1 LTHPYPI
8 GTHHALANVDEAPSR
23 PSDRLMSM
31 SRRSEPDYLN
41 GSKKTLLWVSA
52 VIGLLFTANQ
62 GVGVTGWLYELNWGW
77 WAVGINFIR
86 NVLLATATIF
96 VVLYIA
102 RGILRRRGNWSSSS
116 D

>member
-1 LTHPYPI
+1 
-8 GTHHALANVDEAPSR
+8 
-23 PSDRLMSM
+23 MSM
-31 SRRSEPDYLN
+31 IRRSEPDYLN
-41 GSKKTLLWVSA
+41 LSNKTLLWVSG

-86 NVLLATATIF
+86 NILLATATVF

-102 RGILRRRGNWSSSS
+102 RGILRRRENWSSSS